1 MIPRQAG
8 RGRSFVGAGRYYLH
22 DKRAETSERVAFTH
36 TENVPTNDPEKA
48 LKWMAFTAMHAD
60 DLKRESGGRVTS
72 HSCGKPVFTFSL
84 AWHPEQEP
92 NQHEMVGAGRTALEA
107 LGLQK
112 HEALMVS
119 HTDRP
124 HPHMHVIVN
133 VVDPETG
140 KAHSLS
146 YSKTKLS
153 DWAENYERENGK
165 IYCDQRVE
173 NNQKRQQGEYV
184 KYREPEVDLKTEI
197 TELYRQSDSG
207 AAFQAGLSEMGYTLA
222 RGKRIV
228 LIDQE
233 GTIHSLYR
241 QIEGAKAAE
250 IKSRLGDIELP
261 DLEGARGQAESVGEA
276 AKPEQKTEAP
286 TTGPTERN
294 PKSQPEVFDRDQ
306 QDRDWQESIIDA
318 AIEHA
323 DNQSAPRQRPLPAPD
338 GPIATARAGALDRRS
353 RHQDPDKAKLQK
365 LFPLPT
371 HVPPTPAQKN
381 LLMERQADERLALYS
396 EHLRRRR
403 ENEALLDRTFRNKE
417 AHLQEQ
423 VNDLEHTLSSTNGL
437 QRWWM
442 QLTNKLP
449 NAPEKELADLREQLA
464 ETKEQIRTTQDDF
477 EQRVSNREQSLRI
490 RHEQEQRALEP
501 RSPQQRDFDIE
512 AALRDQ
518 HLGDEPEEDDGPSFE
533 C

>member
-48 LKWMAFTAMHAD
+48 LKWMAFTAMHAN

-92 NQHEMVGAGRTALEA
+92 NKHEMVGAGRTALEA
-107 LGLQK
+107 LGLEK

-153 DWAENYERENGK
+153 DWAENYEREHGK

-207 AAFQAGLSEMGYTLA
+207 AAFQAGLSELGYKLA
-222 RGKRIV
+222 QGKRIV
-228 LIDQE
+228 LIDRE
-233 GTIHSLYR
+233 GKIHSLYR
-241 QIEGAKAAE
+241 QIEGVKAAE
-250 IKSRLGDIELP
+250 IKNRLGDVELP
-261 DLEGARGQAESVGEA
+261 DLDGARGQVERAAEA
-276 AKPEQKTEAP
+276 AKPEPKPETPTTAP
-286 TTGPTERN
+286 TQQEL
-294 PKSQPEVFDRDQ
+294 KSQLEVFDRDQ

-323 DNQSAPRQRPLPAPD
+323 ENRRPPHQQPRGMPDRPLADEPADTSDGEPRDSTPD
-338 GPIATARAGALDRRS
+338 
-353 RHQDPDKAKLQK
+353 HAKFQK

-381 LLMERQADERLALYS
+381 LLMQRQADERLALYG

-403 ENEALLDRTFRNKE
+403 ENESLLDRTFRNKE

-423 VNDLEHTLSSTNGL
+423 VNDLEHTLNNTNGL

-449 NAPEKELADLREQLA
+449 KEPENELADLREQLV
-464 ETKEQIRTTQDDF
+464 ETQQQIRTTQDDF
-477 EQRVSNREQSLRI
+477 EQSVGHREEALRI
-490 RHEQEQRALEP
+490 RHEQQQKALDP
-501 RSPQQRDFDIE
+501 RPTEHLDSYAE
-512 AALRDQ
+512 AGRCDQ
-518 HLGDEPEEDDGPSFE
+518 HLENHPEEDEGPSIVY
-533 C
+533 